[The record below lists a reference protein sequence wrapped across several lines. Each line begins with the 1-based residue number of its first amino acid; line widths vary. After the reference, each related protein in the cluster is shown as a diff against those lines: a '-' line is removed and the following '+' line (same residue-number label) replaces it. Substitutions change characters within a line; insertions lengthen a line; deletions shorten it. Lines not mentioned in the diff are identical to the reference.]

1 MKVAGLG
8 TGIMGA
14 VMARNLLRA
23 GHDVTVWN
31 RTPEPA
37 AAVGR
42 EGAAV
47 ADSPREAA
55 AEARTVLTVLADWN
69 AVESVMTGPERALR
83 GMDDD
88 AIWLQLS
95 TVGIPRPSLFL
106 ETIACGP
113 VDSGYAAQ
121 GQGDGGRR
129 LPDELPSETRGEGR
143 QPSSRRP
150 RVAVSSCRRCERL

>member
-47 ADSPREAA
+47 ADSPRP
-55 AEARTVLTVLADWN
+55 T
-69 AVESVMTGPERALR
+69 PEL
-83 GMDDD
+83 
-88 AIWLQLS
+88 
-95 TVGIPRPSLFL
+95 L
-106 ETIACGP
+106 ETARSRPHHRRTRLGDQ
-113 VDSGYAAQ
+113 VAGVHLLAAWF
-121 GQGDGGRR
+121 RR
-129 LPDELPSETRGEGR
+129 HPEER
-143 QPSSRRP
+143 Q
-150 RVAVSSCRRCERL
+150 RLIVL